1 MRKHLLALVGLVL
14 LSAISTPM
22 RHDVSAQT
30 SQPLDVE
37 YREVAGRLIGA
48 AMVDR
53 DGYDKLAYL
62 TTRIGNRLSGSPSL
76 ERAVAW
82 VAEQM
87 KADGLENVR
96 QQPVKVPHWVRG
108 GESARVVKPVV
119 KTLNIL
125 GLGRSIATPRNGIT
139 APVVVVNNFD
149 ELEQL
154 GAERIKGK
162 IVLYD
167 APWQGYGPTVVYR
180 STGAS
185 RAAKL
190 GAVAALVRSI
200 TPRSIYTPHTGALNY
215 DPASPQ
221 IPAAAVTIEDAAW
234 IHQMTAMG
242 QDVQVQLQMDAQTL
256 PDADSANVIGEI
268 AGRERP
274 DEVVVVGGHLDSW
287 DVGQGAH
294 DDGAGILAAWRAVTL
309 MKELGLKPRRTIRV
323 VAWTNEENG
332 ARGGAAYRNVLGGD
346 VGKHV
351 AAVEMDE
358 GAERPLGFAYN
369 INGLAKTDPRVLKAT
384 ATLREVARLLEGIG
398 ANAIETGGAETD
410 IGPLMQ
416 AGVPGFG
423 LQTVNEHYFDW
434 HHTNADT
441 FDKIDLQDFRKC
453 IASLAVMAYVLA
465 DMPGRL

>member
-1 MRKHLLALVGLVL
+1 MRRQVFPLAGLVAL
-14 LSAISTPM
+14 GVIFGLS
-22 RHDVSAQT
+22 RHGFSAQT
-30 SQPLDVE
+30 TRPLDVE
-37 YREVAGRLIGA
+37 YREVAGRLLGA

-53 DGYDKLAYL
+53 TGYDKLAYL
-62 TTRIGNRLSGSPSL
+62 TTRIGNRLSGSPGL
-76 ERAVAW
+76 ARAVAW

-96 QQPVKVPHWVRG
+96 TQPVKVPHWVRG
-108 GESARVVKPVV
+108 GESARVVKPVQRP
-119 KTLNIL
+119 LNML
-125 GLGRSIATPRNGIT
+125 GLGQSIATPKDGIT

-149 ELEQL
+149 ELERL
-154 GAERIKGK
+154 GAQMIKGK

-167 APWQGYGPTVVYR
+167 MPWQGYGQTVTYR

-190 GAVAALVRSI
+190 GAVAALVRSV
-200 TPRSIYTPHTGALNY
+200 TPRSIYAPHTGALNY
-215 DPASPQ
+215 DPALPK
-221 IPAAAVTIEDAAW
+221 IPSAAITVEDAAW

-242 QDVQVQLQMDAQTL
+242 QEVEVQLQMEAAIL
-256 PDADSANVIGEI
+256 PDADSANVMGEI
-268 AGRERP
+268 VGRERP
-274 DEVVVVGGHLDSW
+274 DEIVVIGGHLDSW

-332 ARGGAAYRNVLGGD
+332 TRGGNAYRDALGAD

-351 AAVEMDE
+351 AAIEMDE
-358 GAERPLGFAYN
+358 GAERPIGFAYSILGIAN
-369 INGLAKTDPRVLKAT
+369 TDPRVLKAT
-384 ATLREVARLLEGIG
+384 ATLREIARLLEAIG
-398 ANAIETGGAETD
+398 ANAIDTGGGETD
-410 IGPLMQ
+410 IGPLMR

-423 LQTVNEHYFDW
+423 LSTINEHYFDW

-441 FDKIDLQDFRKC
+441 FDKVDLQDFRAC
-453 IASLAVMAYVLA
+453 IASLAVLAYVLA